1 MSSDINIIYDMAKKA
16 QKAAERSG
24 ADEVEVFGLMA
35 SSVNVDIQLDRID
48 LARESFS
55 QGIGVKAVVNGAVG
69 FSSTNDPSRIIDAAR
84 SATSSARVRHSDP
97 DWTGL
102 PQACEYRAVKGI
114 HDPRIANIDVETCID
129 LTMKMIDGAVSLDGA
144 RPTSG
149 KFTCVGSDYVILN
162 SNGVEV
168 KEASTR
174 IDGFIECRAGDGDK
188 MSTAYE
194 FDISRNLDID
204 FYRIGSEAARQ
215 ALEGVG
221 GAGVDTCKTDVLL
234 KPGAIADILESTFL
248 NSLNSEN
255 IQKGRSALA
264 GKLGEKIGADGL
276 DIVDDGLLEGGI
288 GSARSDDEGTPS
300 RTNRILENGVLGT
313 YLYDKYTAGKDGVE
327 STGSAVRG
335 NYAQTTYI
343 DVRNLKIEYPASD
356 IIAETQKGVLVGSV
370 IGAHTANPISGD
382 FSVEARNSFLIENG
396 DIGSPI
402 KSMMVTGNVF
412 ELLHNIC
419 GAGRDTRVLGNIIT
433 PTVKVSGLKILG

>member
-1 MSSDINIIYDMAKKA
+1 MSSDINIIYDMAEMA
-16 QKAAERSG
+16 QKAAKRSG

-55 QGIGVKAVVNGAVG
+55 RGIGVKAVVNGAVG
-69 FSSTNDPSRIIDAAR
+69 FSSTNDPARIVDAAKA
-84 SATSSARVRHSDP
+84 ATSSASVRNSDP

-102 PQACEYRAVKGI
+102 PQACDYSVVKGI

-129 LTMKMIDGAVSLDGA
+129 LSMKMIDGAVSLDDA

-149 KFTCVGSDYVILN
+149 KFTCLESDYVILN

-168 KEASTR
+168 REASTR
-174 IDGFIECRAGDGDK
+174 IDGFIECRAGDGND

-194 FDISRNLDID
+194 FDISRNHDID
-204 FYRIGSEAARQ
+204 FFNIGSEAARQ

-221 GAGVDTCKTDVLL
+221 GVGVDTCKTDVLL
-234 KPGAIADILESTFL
+234 KPNAIADILESTFI

-255 IQKGRSALA
+255 VQKGRSALA
-264 GKLGEKIGADGL
+264 GKLGEKIGADSL

-288 GSARSDDEGTPS
+288 GSASADDEGTPS
-300 RTNRILENGVLGT
+300 RNNHILENGVLGT

-327 STGSAVRG
+327 STGNAVRG
-335 NYAQTTYI
+335 NYAQSTYI
-343 DVRNLKIEYPASD
+343 DIRNLEILYPPSD
-356 IIAETQKGVLVGSV
+356 IIVETQKGMLVGSV

-382 FSVEARNSFLIENG
+382 FSVEARNSFLIEDG

-402 KSMMVTGNVF
+402 KSMMVTGNAF
-412 ELLHNIC
+412 ELLQNIC
-419 GAGRDTRVLGNIIT
+419 GAGRDIRVLGNIIT
-433 PTVKVSGLKILG
+433 PTVKVSGLKIVG

>member
-1 MSSDINIIYDMAKKA
+1 MSSDINIIYDMARKA

-48 LARESFS
+48 LAKESFS
-55 QGIGVKAVVNGAVG
+55 KGIGVKAIVNGAVG
-69 FSSTNDPSRIIDAAR
+69 FSSTNDPARIIDAAK

-102 PQACEYRAVKGI
+102 PQACDYRVVKGI
-114 HDPRIANIDVETCID
+114 YDPRIANIDVETCID

-149 KFTCVGSDYVILN
+149 KFTCLGSDYVILN

-194 FDISRNLDID
+194 FDMSRNLDID

-234 KPGAIADILESTFL
+234 KPSAIADILESTFI
-248 NSLNSEN
+248 NSLDSEN

-264 GKLGEKIGADGL
+264 GKLGEKISADGL

-382 FSVEARNSFLIENG
+382 FSVEARNSFLVEDG

-412 ELLHNIC
+412 ELLHNIS

-433 PTVKVSGLKILG
+433 PTVKVSGLKIVG

>member
-1 MSSDINIIYDMAKKA
+1 MSSDINIIYDMARKA

-69 FSSTNDPSRIIDAAR
+69 FSSTNDPARIEDAAK

-102 PQACEYRAVKGI
+102 PQACDYRVVKGI
-114 HDPRIANIDVETCID
+114 HDPMIANIDVETCID
-129 LTMKMIDGAVSLDGA
+129 LSMKMIDGAVSLDDA

-149 KFTCVGSDYVILN
+149 KFTCLGSDYVILN

-168 KEASTR
+168 RETSTM
-174 IDGFIECRAGDGDK
+174 IDGFIECRTGDGNE

-194 FDISRNLDID
+194 FDMSRNLDID

-221 GAGVDTCKTDVLL
+221 GVGVDTCKTDVLF
-234 KPGAIADILESTFL
+234 KPSAIADILESTFI
-248 NSLNSEN
+248 NSLDSEN

-288 GSARSDDEGTPS
+288 GSARSDHEGTPS
-300 RTNRILENGVLGT
+300 RINHILENGVLGT

-335 NYAQTTYI
+335 NYAQTTSI

-356 IIAETQKGVLVGSV
+356 IVSETQKGVLVGSV

-382 FSVEARNSFLIENG
+382 FSVEARNSFLVEDG

-412 ELLHNIC
+412 ELLHNIS
-419 GAGRDTRVLGNIIT
+419 GAGRDTRVLGTIIT
-433 PTVKVSGLKILG
+433 PTVKVSGLKIVG

>member
-1 MSSDINIIYDMAKKA
+1 MNRDINIIYDMSEKA
-16 QKAAERSG
+16 LKIAERSG

-35 SSVNVDIQLDRID
+35 GSVNVDIQMDRID
-48 LARESFS
+48 LASESFS
-55 QGIGVKAVVNGAVG
+55 KGIGVKAVVNGAVG
-69 FSSTNDPSRIIDAAR
+69 FSSTNDPARIEDAAK
-84 SATSSARVRHSDP
+84 SATSSAMVRHSDP

-102 PQACEYRAVKGI
+102 PQACDYMAVKGI

-129 LTMKMIDGAVSLDGA
+129 LSMKMIDGAVSLDDA

-149 KFTCVGSDYVILN
+149 KFACMGSDYVILN

-168 KEASTR
+168 REASTS
-174 IDGFIECRAGDGDK
+174 IDGFIECRAGDGNE

-194 FDISRNLDID
+194 FDVSRNLDID

-221 GAGVDTCKTDVLL
+221 GVGVETCKTDVLF
-234 KPGAIADILESTFL
+234 KPGAIADILESTFI
-248 NSLNSEN
+248 NSLDSEN

-264 GKLGEKIGADGL
+264 GKLGEKIGANGL
-276 DIVDDGLLEGGI
+276 DIVDDALLEGGI
-288 GSARSDDEGTPS
+288 GSARSDHEGTPS
-300 RTNRILENGVLGT
+300 RTNCILENGVLGT

-327 STGSAVRG
+327 STGNAVRS
-335 NYAQTTYI
+335 NYAQSTYI

-382 FSVEARNSFLIENG
+382 FSVEARNSFLVEDG

-402 KSMMVTGNVF
+402 KSMMVTGNAF

-433 PTVKVSGLKILG
+433 PTVKVSGLKIVG